1 MAFFT
6 EIGKKNPKIIIEL
19 QKLQIVQTILR
30 KNHKA
35 GSITLNF
42 KICQH
47 YKVAVVKAVACLL
60 KDIQSNTIE
69 NPEINPCV

>member
-35 GSITLNF
+35 GSITLTDF
-42 KICQH
+42 KLYYKATLIKKYGTGTKQAYRTMDQH
-47 YKVAVVKAVACLL
+47 
-60 KDIQSNTIE
+60 
-69 NPEINPCV
+69 